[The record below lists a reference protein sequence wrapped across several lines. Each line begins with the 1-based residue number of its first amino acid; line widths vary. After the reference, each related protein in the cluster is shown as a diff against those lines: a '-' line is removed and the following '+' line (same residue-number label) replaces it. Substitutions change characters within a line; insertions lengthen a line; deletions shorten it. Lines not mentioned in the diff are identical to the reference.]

1 MAVTGSMPGLEK
13 PRKSGDPSRMADLP
27 TQDAKDVRQSNASSS
42 PPPGLIADEITAE
55 TLRPNTGSVVIS
67 HPESPERSVS
77 SPEHIPPRIITEMS
91 TDNRVETS
99 PQLGDTH
106 VSADVPDGLPSADSL
121 LYLNSMHQ
129 HESNPATG
137 LSLVS
142 SEQTMHGSQPEQI
155 QPADPPTPEYQRPM
169 THMRERKILVEFEDM
184 QHEREALSRDLVDEA
199 LAPLD
204 MSRLA
209 ACEEIL
215 RRNEELAAKERDFLR
230 KWCTEL
236 EKRERLL
243 R

>member
-1 MAVTGSMPGLEK
+1 MPGLEK
-13 PRKSGDPSRMADLP
+13 LRKSSDPSRMADLP
-27 TQDAKDVRQSNASSS
+27 TQVAQDVRRSNASSS
-42 PPPGLIADEITAE
+42 PPPSLIADRITAE

-67 HPESPERSVS
+67 RPETPERSVS
-77 SPEHIPPRIITEMS
+77 SPEHIPPPPRTIPKMS

-106 VSADVPDGLPSADSL
+106 VSEDVPDGLPSADSL
-121 LYLNSMHQ
+121 LHSNSMHQ
-129 HESNPATG
+129 HETNPATG
-137 LSLVS
+137 LSHVS

-169 THMRERKILVEFEDM
+169 THMRERKILFEFEGM

-204 MSRLA
+204 MSRHA

-215 RRNEELAAKERDFLR
+215 RRNEELAAKEGDFLR